1 MQPFQ
6 GILYHDAALGPTVA
20 SHSTTP
26 TYNTGEQ
33 YQGTRLPRTNF
44 SAFEL
49 PHPAESVGIDLQ
61 LSIGE
66 VSAE

>member
-6 GILYHDAALGPTVA
+6 GILYHGTALGPTVA

-26 TYNTGEQ
+26 TYNTGTQ
-33 YQGTRLPRTNF
+33 CQGIRLPRTNF
-44 SAFEL
+44 PAFQL
-49 PHPAESVGIDLQ
+49 PRPVESVGIDLQ